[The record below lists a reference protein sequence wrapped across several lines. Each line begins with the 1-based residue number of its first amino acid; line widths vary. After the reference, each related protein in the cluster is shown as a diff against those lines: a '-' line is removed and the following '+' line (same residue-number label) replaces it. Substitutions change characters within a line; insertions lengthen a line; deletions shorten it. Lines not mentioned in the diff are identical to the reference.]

1 VSQIGST
8 IVEVVIVLP
17 AMMLVILLGVQV
29 AMWAVAEE
37 VVQAAAATGSE
48 VGAGAGGSPAAGT
61 AAVRS
66 YLSEHGGKLIST
78 PSIRIESASGFIDV
92 RVRASALQI
101 IPLFHLGVSAV
112 RVAPVQKFRSSG

>member
-1 VSQIGST
+1 M
-8 IVEVVIVLP
+8 LP
-17 AMMLVILLGVQV
+17 AMMLVILLAVQV

-48 VGAGAGGSPAAGT
+48 IAAGAGGSPGAGT
-61 AAVRS
+61 VAVRS
-66 YLSEHGGKLIST
+66 YLSVHGGKLIST
-78 PSIRIESASGFIDV
+78 PSIRVESASGFVDV
-92 RVRASALQI
+92 RVSASALQI